1 MVDFVYMI
9 ADFYDRIFK
18 SIFMN
23 MVFFHGTTPTSFGA
37 ILIVGAIIGFV
48 ISVFWKGAH
57 K

>member
-9 ADFYDRIFK
+9 AEFYNDIFNDVL
-18 SIFMN
+18 MN
-23 MVFFHGTTPTSFGA
+23 ITIYHGTTPTSFGA

-48 ISVFWKGAH
+48 ITVFWKGAH

>member
-9 ADFYDRIFK
+9 ADFYNDIFNG
-18 SIFMN
+18 IFMN
-23 MVFFHGTTPTSFGA
+23 MTFYHGGSSTSFGA

-48 ISVFWKGAH
+48 ITVFWKGAH